1 MIPDIPELPDVK
13 LQALGTELL
22 RLQAAVK
29 VRRPALPGMSRD
41 LSMSTTKAAEAAAY
55 AEALRIAYAITR
67 LQQRASR
74 NRGRELDRMMQREAA
89 RVKRR

>member
-67 LQQRASR
+67 LQRRYSR
-74 NRGRELDRMMQREAA
+74 NRGRELDRMMQREAE